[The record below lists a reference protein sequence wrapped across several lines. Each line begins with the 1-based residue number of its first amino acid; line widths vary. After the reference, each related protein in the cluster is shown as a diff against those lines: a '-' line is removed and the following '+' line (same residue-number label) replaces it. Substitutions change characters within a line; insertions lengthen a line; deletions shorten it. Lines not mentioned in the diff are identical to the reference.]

1 MRRISGRSGEG
12 SEIFPTWNSGR
23 SIPRSAKIRE
33 IKSPQLPV
41 DFPPRVVHNSLV
53 QHIIF
58 FYYFLGL
65 FPGLAAGGL
74 AYSFSLG
81 HQSPL
86 SQRYLRLFSLMMV
99 YFTQMVVVYYAIHVS
114 GFDPL
119 AVEAW
124 SQPLYQLIYSFYPV
138 LAAGFFLELLQIP
151 FRGWQRKVSWGL
163 SLFGAILLLVLL
175 VFYPEQNA
183 RIAAFRFWVQFVY
196 IPLFLIFLIALVV
209 IQFMRQGT
217 ITDSWKKKTVLGS
230 NFLIVIFFPLFVLD
244 ALWPLLQMRF
254 RIVPEG
260 FNFFGF
266 FFIAYNTFFLF
277 RWRILLKD
285 SADQKFPSS
294 GPQVDKPRLAAL
306 GLTNRE
312 EEVLQLAFAGLGN
325 QDISDRLGVSL
336 GTVKNHVYHIFQK
349 TGASSRRE
357 LITMLS

>member
-1 MRRISGRSGEG
+1 M
-12 SEIFPTWNSGR
+12 
-23 SIPRSAKIRE
+23 
-33 IKSPQLPV
+33 
-41 DFPPRVVHNSLV
+41 
-53 QHIIF
+53 QHLIF

-86 SQRYLRLFSLMMV
+86 SQRYLRLFALMMV

-124 SQPLYQLIYSFYPV
+124 SQPLYQLIYSLYPV

-151 FRGWQRKVSWGL
+151 FRGWRRNLSLGL
-163 SLFGAILLLVLL
+163 SGLGLGLLLVLF
-175 VFYPEQNA
+175 VAYPEQQA

-196 IPLFLIFLIALVV
+196 VPLFLAFLIGLVV
-209 IQFMRQGT
+209 LQFLHHRT
-217 ITDSWKKKTVLGS
+217 ITDPWKKKTVLGS
-230 NFLIVIFFPLFVLD
+230 NLLILGFFPFFVLD

-266 FFIAYNTFFLF
+266 FFIAYSLFFFF
-277 RWRILLKD
+277 RWRILLKEE
-285 SADQKFPSS
+285 ADRRPVVR
-294 GPQVDKPRLAAL
+294 GPAVDPARLL
-306 GLTNRE
+306 TFGLTERE
-312 EEVLQLAFAGLGN
+312 EEVLQLAMSGLGN
-325 QDISDRLGVSL
+325 QEISDRLSISL
-336 GTVKNHVYHIFQK
+336 GTVKNHVYHVFQK

-357 LITMLS
+357 LLSMLS